1 VTACPAKQKRPAAF
15 HHLLIAD
22 QAAVE
27 VQDHMLERIAAGI
40 CWPDIYRPDA
50 VYSTDVP

>member
-27 VQDHMLERIAAGI
+27 VQDHMLERIAAG
-40 CWPDIYRPDA
+40 PDIYRPDA